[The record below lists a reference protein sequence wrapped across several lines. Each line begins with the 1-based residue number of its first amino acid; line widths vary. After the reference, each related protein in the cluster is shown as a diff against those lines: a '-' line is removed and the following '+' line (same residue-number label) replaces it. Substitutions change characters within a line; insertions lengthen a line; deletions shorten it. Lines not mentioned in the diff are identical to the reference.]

1 MKQETSKGSRKK
13 RKGAEESQEGEEAWV
28 FHNKGGLRHSA
39 WEFTE
44 NIVSNR

>member
-13 RKGAEESQEGEEAWV
+13 REGAEESQEGEEALV
-28 FHNKGGLRHSA
+28 FHNKGGLHHSA

-44 NIVSNR
+44 NLVSDR